1 MQENIIDNQYIIIS
15 LRDSRKSNKYFEV
28 KDKEENIKYTIEVQ
42 KNFDPNFIVNEAKI
56 NVSLKG
62 INNPH
67 ILKYIG
73 FGGGPIVFNNK
84 SEKNKLFRIFEN
96 VLHFDLFKNILKIEN
111 GFKERYA
118 KLIFKKIL
126 LGINGLHKANICH
139 GDITIENI
147 FLDENYDIKISSFS
161 INVFKDENSNLND
174 NSIGDKCYIAP
185 EILSHIKYKGKKA
198 DIFSLGQLLF
208 NLVTNLKGFEEAS
221 ENDIYFS
228 LIKNKKYE
236 DYWKL
241 EKFSNINISESFKQ
255 LYLKMVNFSPNERP
269 SIDEILKDDWLKEI
283 NELNEEQMNTL
294 EKEVKQEF
302 KTRETIIKN

>member
-73 FGGGPIVFNNK
+73 FGGGPIVFNNISK
-84 SEKNKLFRIFEN
+84 KNKLFRIFEN
-96 VLHFDLFKNILKIEN
+96 VLDFDLFKNILKIEN

-139 GDITIENI
+139 RDI
-147 FLDENYDIKISSFS
+147 
-161 INVFKDENSNLND
+161 
-174 NSIGDKCYIAP
+174 
-185 EILSHIKYKGKKA
+185 
-198 DIFSLGQLLF
+198 
-208 NLVTNLKGFEEAS
+208 
-221 ENDIYFS
+221 
-228 LIKNKKYE
+228 
-236 DYWKL
+236 
-241 EKFSNINISESFKQ
+241 
-255 LYLKMVNFSPNERP
+255 
-269 SIDEILKDDWLKEI
+269 
-283 NELNEEQMNTL
+283 
-294 EKEVKQEF
+294 
-302 KTRETIIKN
+302 